1 MGLIT
6 KQSRTGI
13 DNKSM
18 IGIKELL
25 IEDLRFHLYQY
36 KDGII
41 ETNELLTKIE
51 KLLNEYN

>member
-1 MGLIT
+1 
-6 KQSRTGI
+6 
-13 DNKSM
+13 M

-51 KLLNEYN
+51 KLLNEFRERNKLNK

>member
-1 MGLIT
+1 
-6 KQSRTGI
+6 
-13 DNKSM
+13 M

-41 ETNELLTKIE
+41 ETNELCDLVLEDKE
-51 KLLNEYN
+51 FKLVNCDISEDA